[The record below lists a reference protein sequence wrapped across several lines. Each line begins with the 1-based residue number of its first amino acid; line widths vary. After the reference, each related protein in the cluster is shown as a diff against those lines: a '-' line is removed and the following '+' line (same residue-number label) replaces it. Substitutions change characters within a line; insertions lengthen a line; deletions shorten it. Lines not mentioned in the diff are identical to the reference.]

1 MTIAERTPAANAAT
15 VSPSASPSSSSPVPA
30 GEQELL
36 LTGSEAIA
44 HALRAADVDIMAAY
58 PIRPYDAVMQAT
70 AKMIANGEMDCEYIV
85 AEGEHSQ
92 FEIVKHAS
100 AVGARSFVGSSGV
113 GWFYAF
119 EAIAVTAGLRL
130 PVVANIGNR
139 ALDDPGAFG
148 VEHND
153 ALAVRDLGWLLT
165 WVETGQEAFD
175 ATVIAYKVAEDPRVS
190 LPIGVCTDGAFL
202 THSQHL
208 VKIPP
213 RELVQQYLPKY
224 DLGDRLFHPDN
235 PITIAPQVDQD
246 WLTEIRRQND
256 AAMRRTPEVIREAY
270 REFHEIFG
278 RQKNPFLEEYM
289 TDDAD
294 YVLVGQG
301 TIAMPGRVMV
311 RRFREQGHKVGF
323 VRLKWFR
330 PFPTEDVVA
339 SLSRFK
345 GVGIIDRDYSFGS
358 PHHGGTVFTEVRAAF
373 YDAPR
378 RPAMVNFIGGLGGRE
393 FTAADGQEML
403 HLMQQAA
410 AGDLESNVH
419 WIGVRE

>member
-1 MTIAERTPAANAAT
+1 MVIAVKPDTAA
-15 VSPSASPSSSSPVPA
+15 PSAPPSRKIE
-30 GEQELL
+30 GEEELL

-44 HALRAADVDIMAAY
+44 HALRLADVDIVAAY
-58 PIRPYDAVMQAT
+58 PIRPYDAVMQAVAT
-70 AKMIANGEMDCEYIV
+70 MIANGQMDCEYIV

-92 FEIVKHAS
+92 FELVKHAS
-100 AVGARSFVGSSGV
+100 AVGARAFVGSSGV

-130 PVVANIGNR
+130 PVVANVGNR

-153 ALAVRDLGWLLT
+153 ALAVRDLGWLMT

-175 ATVIAYKVAEDPRVS
+175 AAVIAYKVAEDPRIMLPCAVS
-190 LPIGVCTDGAFL
+190 TDGAFL

-213 RELVQQYLPKY
+213 KAVVDQFLPAY
-224 DLGDRLFHPDN
+224 NLGDRLFHPDN

-246 WLTEIRRQND
+246 WLTEIRKQND
-256 AAMRRTPEVIREAY
+256 AAMRCAPQVIREAY
-270 REFHEIFG
+270 QEYYELTG
-278 RQKNPFLEEYM
+278 RQKEPFIEEYM

-301 TIAMPGRVMV
+301 TIAMPGRVIV
-311 RRFREQGHKVGF
+311 RRLREQGHKVGF
-323 VRLKWFR
+323 ARLKWFR
-330 PFPTEDVVA
+330 PFPTEEVVER
-339 SLSRFK
+339 LSHFK
-345 GVGIIDRDYSFGS
+345 SVGIIDRDYSFGS
-358 PHHGGTVFTEVRAAF
+358 PHHGGVLFTEFRAAF
-373 YDAPR
+373 YDSPR
-378 RPAMVNFIGGLGGRE
+378 RPAMVNIIGGLGGRE
-393 FTAADGQEML
+393 FTAADGQEMFEL
-403 HLMQQAA
+403 LRKSA
-410 AGDLESNVH
+410 AGELTTNVH

>member
-1 MTIAERTPAANAAT
+1 MAIAVRPET
-15 VSPSASPSSSSPVPA
+15 A
-30 GEQELL
+30 GAPLKPLEGEEELL

-44 HALRAADVDIMAAY
+44 HALRLADVDIVAAY
-58 PIRPYDAVMQAT
+58 PIRPYDAVMQAV
-70 AKMIANGEMDCEYIV
+70 AAMIANGQMDCEYIV

-130 PVVANIGNR
+130 PVVANVGNR

-153 ALAVRDLGWLLT
+153 ALAVRDLGWLMT

-175 ATVIAYKVAEDPRVS
+175 SAVIAYKVAEDPRVS
-190 LPIGVCTDGAFL
+190 LPCAVSTDGAFL

-213 RELVQQYLPKY
+213 KRIVDQFLPAY
-224 DLGDRLFHPDN
+224 NLGDRLFHPDN

-246 WLTEIRRQND
+246 WLTEIRKQND
-256 AAMRRTPEVIREAY
+256 AAMRRAPEVIREAC
-270 REFHEIFG
+270 REYYELTG
-278 RQKNPFLEEYM
+278 RQKEPFIEEYM

-294 YVLVGQG
+294 YVFVGQG
-301 TIAMPGRVMV
+301 TIAMPGRVIV
-311 RRFREQGHKVGF
+311 RRLREQGHKVGF
-323 VRLKWFR
+323 ARLKWFR
-330 PFPTEDVVA
+330 PFPTDEVVQR
-339 SLSRFK
+339 LSRFK
-345 GVGIIDRDYSFGS
+345 GLGIIDRNYSFGS
-358 PHHGGTVFTEVRAAF
+358 PNYGGVLFTEFRAAF
-373 YDAPR
+373 YDSPR
-378 RPAMVNFIGGLGGRE
+378 RPVMVDFIAGLGGRE
-393 FTAADGQEML
+393 VTAENGLEMFQIL
-403 HLMQQAA
+403 QAGA